1 MVPSLTDV
9 MTHGLGG
16 HLLWKDEEMLRLPM
30 GTMVQAGL
38 PPGPLGEQARA
49 SLRTLVLKM
58 KSIQREE

>member
-1 MVPSLTDV
+1 
-9 MTHGLGG
+9 MTHVLGG
-16 HLLWKDEEMLRLPM
+16 QLLWKDEEILRPPM
-30 GTMVQAGL
+30 GTMAQAGL